1 MLLLEFSNL
10 SFSDTGSIWHAA
22 GSLYTAASKRIDL
35 QYGSGHNLAER
46 VVCMKIMVRF
56 VKKVLALA
64 ILPLLLASPAF
75 FIEAAAQEAPS
86 VSAQYAAVIHMD
98 SGEVLFE
105 KNGSEQHAMAS
116 TTKIMTALL
125 TLEEAGIENREVTIT
140 REMVLVEGSSMGLRE
155 GDRLTLHDLAVG
167 MLTVSGNDAANS
179 AAIAISGSAETFV
192 KRMNQRAGELGMTNT
207 HFDTPSGLDG
217 ETHYSTALDMAKLGA
232 AAMSNPNFAA
242 IAGSRSMQVTFLS
255 PEKTVTY
262 QNHNRLLKLYE
273 GCTGVKTGFTK
284 KAGRCLVSSAEKDGV
299 RLVAVTLNAPDD
311 WNDHAALLDYGF
323 SRMTTL
329 TFDESGFSCRVPVAG
344 QGEITVRGGEEPVTA
359 ALPVTQEGAVRR
371 VVMLPRFLYAPV
383 EKGQQVGCVQ
393 YILKGE
399 TVAELPLL
407 ADENVILPERNP
419 SWWERVLAFFGLT
432 G

>member
-1 MLLLEFSNL
+1 MKKRVTAFLAAMLLLPLPQATIQGEEAL
-10 SFSDTGSIWHAA
+10 
-22 GSLYTAASKRIDL
+22 L
-35 QYGSGHNLAER
+35 Q
-46 VVCMKIMVRF
+46 K
-56 VKKVLALA
+56 
-64 ILPLLLASPAF
+64 
-75 FIEAAAQEAPS
+75 EAPS
-86 VSAQYAAVIHMD
+86 VSAECAAVIHMD

-105 KNGSEQHAMAS
+105 KNGDRQHAMAS

-125 TLEEAGIENREVTIT
+125 TLEQAGNPEVEIT
-140 REMVLVEGSSMGLRE
+140 REMVMVEGTSMGLRE
-155 GDRLTLHDLAVG
+155 GDRLHLHDLAVG

-179 AAIAISGSAETFV
+179 AAIAIDGSTRKFV
-192 KRMNQRAGELGMTNT
+192 ERMNSRAQELGLQNT

-232 AAMSNPNFAA
+232 AAMSNPDFAA

-262 QNHNRLLKLYE
+262 QNHNKLLKLYE

-284 KAGRCLVSSAEKDGV
+284 KAGRCLVSSAQKDGV

-407 ADENVILPERNP
+407 ADENAILPERNP